1 MKPVYPYG
9 MAPRKFR
16 VSGPPAQYPEGPAGD
31 IHRERAIRRLNRWRI
46 ANADKSDAAMP
57 RHIWN
62 NFADATNQMGGATS

>member
-1 MKPVYPYG
+1 MG
-9 MAPRKFR
+9 CHQLGLQGI
-16 VSGPPAQYPEGPAGD
+16 GPPAQYPEGPTGD

-62 NFADATNQMGGATS
+62 NFADATNQQALA